1 MLIVY
6 GCYIIKRMYW
16 YGVGNA
22 SSIEIPQVMY
32 QRALNPRG
40 LSTVSVKSGLY
51 ITNNAVEAHCLVKRP
66 Y

>member
-1 MLIVY
+1 MMY
-6 GCYIIKRMYW
+6 ECYVINRMCL

-40 LSTVSVKSGLY
+40 VSTVSVKSGLY
-51 ITNNAVEAHCLVKRP
+51 AANSWRRTAL
-66 Y
+66 